1 MPRYNKRRLET
12 EESKSDPGDIDFTIV
27 DGMQAAVEMVER
39 NLPIAS
45 MHRGVVDF
53 FDTSEAIGADEANI
67 KFGLT
72 GEAAFTSEDTDI
84 TIDKAR
90 ARAEDLALTQRT
102 EFITGIVNSKRPVM
116 GRISQFVAS
125 LAVGF
130 VDPVILGT
138 NLGVSYLLGKGVGSI
153 VANRNLLN
161 RITKANPT
169 AGKMLTLAYTEAA
182 ERQIGVYLAREGA
195 ENLIGSLAE
204 ETVNFV
210 GIGEERLARKVTTG
224 ESMIN
229 IAAGTILGTG
239 LGTVLSSGGRKSFYR
254 SVKRKYGDSAED
266 IVKHT
271 EEVIQ
276 MEAEMNIPA
285 SKIQEEIH
293 DQQTFDPKP
302 HHLVIDDPIVG
313 EQLELQPAFIPKD
326 KDGAIVSVSDR
337 GKGGVSMT
345 MSGHHAQNKG
355 ESFVQYDNSNQR
367 FITKDSFDAPTE
379 TKVEAKVKFKKGT
392 DEGYVSTDGKWKI
405 AKDDESK
412 EWRVFSNTGEE
423 GLGKWGWEIS
433 HGTKKESVAWV
444 NDQLPKTK
452 AKTSFK
458 KLVIRDV
465 VEAFVKKLDKK
476 QTKTLIDIYV
486 DPDMGTN
493 TKAALKKE
501 IKKSLEEAVS
511 VEEVIEHIE
520 HAAITADS
528 DFNIH
533 PVLDSVLDKTNYDG
547 YHYKGKGAAGRE
559 AYDGIYIKAS
569 SAGKSKKVVER
580 VTPKPGPADEIKMR
594 ADLQGKLED
603 YGEAVDQYNRVMN
616 SKQDKEM
623 LGLLDDPNIHPQSD
637 LADRALGV
645 GDKQLFMIEQLEKL
659 ENKMGDEGI
668 DALTLEERQEYLTLK
683 EAFSSKS
690 ETDFVNEQADDL
702 FKFIDC
708 KYGKK

>member
-367 FITKDSFDAPTE
+367 FITKDNFDKPI
-379 TKVEAKVKFKKGT
+379 K
-392 DEGYVSTDGKWKI
+392 
-405 AKDDESK
+405 
-412 EWRVFSNTGEE
+412 
-423 GLGKWGWEIS
+423 
-433 HGTKKESVAWV
+433 
-444 NDQLPKTK
+444 PK
-452 AKTSFK
+452 AKTTFK
-458 KLVIRDV
+458 KALIRDV

-493 TKAALKKE
+493 TKVALKKE

-645 GDKQLFMIEQLEKL
+645 GDKHFFMIEQLEKL